1 MKRSELFFNIAS
13 IPVDIIA
20 LGMAA
25 LVSFYIRTQELS
37 RPIFYNLTLRSFGL
51 FSLMALPGVLI
62 IFAFFGLYNL
72 KSTRRFFGEFRRIVA
87 AITMCLFA
95 VMAVFFFNESLFQSR
110 FILLST
116 WLGGIVFVAIAR
128 WVLRRVQAQLLR
140 RGFGLH
146 KLVIITG
153 PQADESLI
161 NLYESSPELGYKVVS
176 VMNDSDDLLQNL
188 EQLYQNPGQGVT
200 QNIGLKLELPF
211 EEILQ
216 ADPNIEQS
224 KNLALVNFARSKGL
238 NFSFVPN
245 FFDAQRNS
253 IDTETVAGLP
263 VIYLKNTPLDGWG
276 KIVKRI
282 FDIVIS
288 ALALIIASPI
298 FLIVTIAV
306 KLDSPGKVLY
316 AAPRG
321 GHHKDFTFY
330 KFRTMYSHLSVGTEY
345 GGEEA
350 EKIRTELW
358 KVNARGGAD
367 GPFLKIK
374 DDPRVTRVGRFLRKS
389 KLDEIPQFINVL
401 KGQMSLVGPRAH
413 VIDEVN
419 RYRAQFRRLFSI
431 RPGIFGLS
439 QIAQLSWPDLPFDEE
454 VRLNTFYIENWSL
467 WMDITILFRS
477 VWQILFGKKEPEN
490 Y

>member
-1 MKRSELFFNIAS
+1 MKRSEVFFNVAA

-20 LGMAA
+20 LALAA
-25 LVSFYIRTQELS
+25 LVSFYIRTREIS
-37 RPIFYNLTLRSFGL
+37 RPIFSHLTLHRFAT
-51 FSLMALPGVLI
+51 FSLAMLPGILI
-62 IFAFFGLYNL
+62 IFALFGLYNL
-72 KSTRRFFGEFRRIVA
+72 NATRRFFAEFRKIVG
-87 AITMCLFA
+87 AISMCLFA
-95 VMAVFFFNESLFQSR
+95 VMAIFFFNESLFQSR
-110 FILLST
+110 FILLLT
-116 WLGGIVFVAIAR
+116 WLFGIILVTLAR
-128 WVLRRVQAQLLR
+128 WSLRRLQAELLR
-140 RGFGLH
+140 RGYGLH

-161 NLYESSPELGYKVVS
+161 NIYESSPELGYKVVS
-176 VMNDSDDLLQNL
+176 VLQDDGQLIENL
-188 EQLYQNPGQGVT
+188 ERLYQNPDQEITG
-200 QNIGLKLELPF
+200 F

-216 ADPNIEQS
+216 ADPNLDQT

-245 FFDAQRNS
+245 FFDAQRNM
-253 IDTETVAGLP
+253 IETETIAGLP

-276 KIVKRI
+276 KIVKRG
-282 FDIVIS
+282 FDVCVS
-288 ALALIIASPI
+288 ALALIVASPL
-298 FLIVTIAV
+298 FLIAAIAI
-306 KLDSPGKVLY
+306 KIDSPGKVLY

-321 GHHKDFTFY
+321 GHRQDFTFY

-350 EKIRTELW
+350 EKIRMELW
-358 KVNARGGAD
+358 KVNARGGEN

-374 DDPRVTRVGRFLRKS
+374 DDPRVTRVGKFLRKT
-389 KLDEIPQFINVL
+389 KLDEIPQFVNVL

-419 RYRAQFRRLFSI
+419 RYRAQYRRLFSI

-454 VRLNTFYIENWSL
+454 VRLNTYYIENWSL
-467 WMDITILFRS
+467 WLDITVLFRS
-477 VWQILFGKKEPEN
+477 VWEILFGKKQSED

>member
-1 MKRSELFFNIAS
+1 MKRSEVFFNLAA

-20 LGMAA
+20 LAVAA
-25 LVSFYIRTQELS
+25 FGSYYIRTRGIS
-37 RPIFYNLTLRSFGL
+37 RPIVYHLTLRSFAA
-51 FSLMALPGVLI
+51 FSIAALPVVLV
-62 IFAFFGLYNL
+62 IFALFGLYNL
-72 KSTRRFFGEFRRIVA
+72 KSTRRFFNEFKKIIA
-87 AITMCLFA
+87 AISMCLFA

-110 FILLST
+110 FILLLT
-116 WLGGIVFVAIAR
+116 WLFGIVLVTFAR
-128 WVLRRVQAQLLR
+128 WMLRRIQADLLR
-140 RGFGLH
+140 RGYGLH
-146 KLVIITG
+146 KLVIVSG

-161 NLYESSPELGYKVVS
+161 NIYENSPELGYKVVS
-176 VMNDSDDLLQNL
+176 VLSDENNLLENL
-188 EQLYQNPGQGVT
+188 ETLYHNPGQDIADANHNVS
-200 QNIGLKLELPF
+200 F

-216 ADPNIEQS
+216 ANPNLDQS

-245 FFDAQRNS
+245 FFDAQRNM
-253 IDTETVAGLP
+253 IETETVAGLP

-276 KIVKRI
+276 KIVKRC
-282 FDIVIS
+282 FDIAVS
-288 ALALIIASPI
+288 ALALVIASPL
-298 FLIVTIAV
+298 FLVAAIAI
-306 KLDSPGKVLY
+306 KLDSPGKILY

-321 GHHKDFTFY
+321 GHRQDFTFY
-330 KFRTMYSHLSVGTEY
+330 KFRTMYSHLSVGNEY
-345 GGEEA
+345 GGVEA
-350 EKIRTELW
+350 EKIRMELW
-358 KVNARGGAD
+358 KMNARGGED

-374 DDPRVTRVGRFLRKS
+374 DDPRVTRVGKFLRKT
-389 KLDEIPQFINVL
+389 KLDEIPQFLNVL

-419 RYRAQFRRLFSI
+419 RYRAQYRRLFSI

-467 WMDITILFRS
+467 WLDITVLFRS
-477 VWQILFGKKEPEN
+477 VWEILFGKKQSED